1 MEVFCE
7 VSFFIKIKNL
17 QSNMMAVSTNTDF
30 CLSGTITGSPGETVI
45 GCCSNKDSNISSS
58 QIVWY
63 AENFYEEL
71 KRGIHNVKTSDE
83 TFRCPY
89 CSNKKINRDYVY
101 REILEHASGVG
112 QSKSQ
117 KRSFIEKANHLALV
131 KYLKKDLMNVGAPCP
146 SKPMDQGDPP
156 INETIITM
164 FLFLF
169 PCY

>member
-1 MEVFCE
+1 M
-7 VSFFIKIKNL
+7 
-17 QSNMMAVSTNTDF
+17 
-30 CLSGTITGSPGETVI
+30 
-45 GCCSNKDSNISSS
+45 
-58 QIVWY
+58 
-63 AENFYEEL
+63 
-71 KRGIHNVKTSDE
+71 KTSDE

-89 CSNKKINRDYVY
+89 CPNKKINRDYAY

-131 KYLKKDLMNVGAPCP
+131 KYLKRDLMNVGAPCP

-156 INETIITM
+156 VNETIITM